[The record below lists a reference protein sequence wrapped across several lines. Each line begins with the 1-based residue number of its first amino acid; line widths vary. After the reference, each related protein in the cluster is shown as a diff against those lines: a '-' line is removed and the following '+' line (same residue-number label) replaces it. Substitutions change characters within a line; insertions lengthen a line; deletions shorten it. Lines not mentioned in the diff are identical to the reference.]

1 VEEGEEVVCEGR
13 EVLCAIVRGGAL
25 SLDASCKCVCV
36 SVCVSVC
43 VRKCVR
49 MHVCVCACVKR
60 ESVCRN
66 LFLNLFGNV
75 CEAKKN
81 PLCKLV
87 LISYM

>member
-1 VEEGEEVVCEGR
+1 VRGKRCFVLLCEVV
-13 EVLCAIVRGGAL
+13 LCRLVPAV
-25 SLDASCKCVCV
+25 SVCVCVCV
-36 SVCVSVC
+36 S
-43 VRKCVR
+43 KCVR

-66 LFLNLFGNV
+66 LFLNFSGNV